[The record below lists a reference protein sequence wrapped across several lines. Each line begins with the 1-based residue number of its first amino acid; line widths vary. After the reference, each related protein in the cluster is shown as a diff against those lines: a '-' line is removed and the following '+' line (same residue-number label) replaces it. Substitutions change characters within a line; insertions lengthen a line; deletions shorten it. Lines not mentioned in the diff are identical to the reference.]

1 MMDHVSARCAHFR
14 LLFPSR
20 NIESIVTLGEG
31 VRIVPAGR
39 RTAPGRKTEPPVLDM
54 NRLLGA
60 TQSANSL
67 PDRPQADST
76 AQRTRIQLD
85 WVSTDYERR
94 AALIVDAVDEIV
106 ASHMQHLERV
116 PFLPA
121 RLLPFCDGVLRDAD
135 STCRLSIRLDV
146 TWPMDR
152 FADRRLWRQAM
163 VRVETV
169 QTEATAVTAAAA
181 LQPAQTPGPGPV

>member
-1 MMDHVSARCAHFR
+1 MDHVSARCAHYR

-39 RTAPGRKTEPPVLDM
+39 RAAPGRKTEPPVLDM

-60 TQSANSL
+60 TRSADST
-67 PDRPQADST
+67 PDRPREDSG
-76 AQRTRIQLD
+76 QRARIQLD
-85 WVSTDYERR
+85 WVSTDCERR
-94 AALIVDAVDEIV
+94 AALIVDSVDEIV

-121 RLLPFCDGVLRDAD
+121 RVLPFCDGVLRDAD

-146 TWPMDR
+146 TWPMES

-169 QTEATAVTAAAA
+169 HVEASAATAVAA
-181 LQPAQTPGPGPV
+181 LQPAQTPGSGPV